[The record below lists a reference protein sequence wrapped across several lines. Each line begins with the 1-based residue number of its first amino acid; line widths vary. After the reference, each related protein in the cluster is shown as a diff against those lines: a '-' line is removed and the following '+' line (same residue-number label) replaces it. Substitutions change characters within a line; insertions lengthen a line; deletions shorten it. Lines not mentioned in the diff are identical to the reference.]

1 MSCRWSAAETTGAC
15 PRSFGCAG
23 TTSTPGSLC
32 PNPSTQHQPLRKET
46 QIETKTSLFDSP
58 ADERSL
64 GGLACVAE
72 RLDRQRNADRSR
84 QPDGPVRRRQSGE
97 KLRANRGGL
106 DPL

>member
-1 MSCRWSAAETTGAC
+1 MSCRWSVAEITGAC

-32 PNPSTQHQPLRKET
+32 PTPSTQNQPLRKET
-46 QIETKTSLFDSP
+46 QIETKTFLFSSP

-72 RLDRQRNADRSR
+72 RLDHQRDADRSR
-84 QPDGPVRRRQSGE
+84 QPKHPVRCRRSG
-97 KLRANRGGL
+97 ANIQ
-106 DPL
+106 PV